1 MTTMRLLPIVAL
13 LIALTACD
21 NSRWAPG
28 YLVSEDGETMSNN
41 DENKRTLTI
50 RTMVSQLDQALG
62 QHWRTEISIAELPKF
77 ERGADDDR
85 TASSTSGWVWPKAT
99 VAVTLVGDGAGEP
112 AISDAEITKA
122 ITDYLYKQVDRPS
135 RNLTVAITRVVD
147 AARFAAKP
155 TKPTEVPTVTKPA
168 TTPGAKRYVV
178 QTGDTWAELS
188 QAFYGSAQHWRHLAE
203 ANQNSVLTP
212 GQEIVIPPKP

>member
-1 MTTMRLLPIVAL
+1 MRLLPIVAL

-28 YLVSEDGETMSNN
+28 YLIGEDGETLSNT

-77 ERGADDDR
+77 ERGSDDDR

-99 VAVTLVGDGAGEP
+99 VAVTLLGDGAGEP

-122 ITDYLYKQVDRPS
+122 ITDYLYKQVERPS

-147 AARFAAKP
+147 AARFAATP
-155 TKPTEVPTVTKPA
+155 PSTTKPTEVPTVAKPA
-168 TTPGAKRYVV
+168 SPPGTKRYVV
-178 QTGDTWAELS
+178 QAGDTWAELS
-188 QAFYGSAQHWRHLAE
+188 QAFYGSAQLWRHLAE
-203 ANQNSVLTP
+203 ANQSSELTP
-212 GQEIVIPPKP
+212 GREILIPPKP